1 MCVRVHVHVIALE
14 KLFLLWIRQ
23 LWIAW
28 QSRCYLLPIDKVS
41 ILNCWW
47 WRCVLIKYLWLK
59 KTHILHLI
67 SMRQWSSS
75 TTTILPFVH
84 YLFLVFVFF
93 FVRCRLI
100 LKKKTIKITSTLC
113 FFPPSNGN
121 IWGQHAMSS
130 NHFLLFTCGFLS
142 NLSSWKLTWHTSSI
156 A

>member
-1 MCVRVHVHVIALE
+1 MVVCVCVCMWALE
-14 KLFLLWIRQ
+14 ELFLLWIRQ

-67 SMRQWSSS
+67 SMRQWSSF

-93 FVRCRLI
+93 FVRCRWI
-100 LKKKTIKITSTLC
+100 LKKKQSKLRLLC
-113 FFPPSNGN
+113 VFSLLLMETFEANTPCHQIIFYYLHAVFCRIYLHGN
-121 IWGQHAMSS
+121 
-130 NHFLLFTCGFLS
+130 LLGTQ
-142 NLSSWKLTWHTSSI
+142 
-156 A
+156 AP